1 MKVIFLH
8 RLWPIYG
15 GGETVTISLANEMV
29 RNGIEVHIA
38 YFHES
43 DINLKKPF
51 IDERIYTHQ
60 IEGVHFNEYSNDLF
74 VNPKEAKY
82 VNKKITDIILSAN
95 IDILHNQWWPVD
107 FFKEAKK
114 KTNVKVITVL
124 HMQVDVRKAIHPIGL
139 KKFLFRIIEPF
150 YRYIEKQKNLYRSD
164 KYYKY
169 SDKYVF
175 LVEDFM
181 DYYRKEKGLS
191 CNDNKTTYIYNPSTY
206 YTCSD
211 EEQLKQKSKEILF
224 VGRLVENHKQVF
236 RLLQAWDIVSKE
248 INDWHLTI
256 IGEGPDKQQYLD
268 YIQSNKINNITFEG
282 FQQPLPFY
290 KRASIFCMTSAYEGF
305 GMTLIEAMQNGC
317 VPIVM
322 NTFAACKVIIENGYN
337 GILIEDN
344 DIVGFAEAIKKLI
357 TNSKFRIQLKQNG
370 FSSCQKFHVTNI
382 ANQWIELYKTLLTT

>member
-1 MKVIFLH
+1 MKIMFLH
-8 RLWPIYG
+8 RLWPVYG

-29 RNGIEVHIA
+29 RYGIEIHIA
-38 YFHES
+38 YFHKS
-43 DINLKKPF
+43 NTKLKRPF
-51 IDERIYTHQ
+51 IDERIHTHQ
-60 IEGVHFNEYSNDLF
+60 IEDVHFNEYSSDLL
-74 VNPKEAKY
+74 VNHKEAKY
-82 VNKKITDIILSAN
+82 VNDKIIDIILSSN
-95 IDILHNQWWPVD
+95 IDILHNQWWPTD

-124 HMQVDVRKAIHPIGL
+124 HMQVDVRKAIHPIGF

-175 LVEDFM
+175 LVKDFM

-191 CNDNKTTYIYNPSTY
+191 SNDNKTTYIYNPSTY

-211 EEQLKQKSKEILF
+211 EEQSKQRFKEVLF

-256 IGEGPDKQQYLD
+256 VGEGPDKQQYLD

-370 FSSCQKFHVTNI
+370 LSSCQKFHVTNI